1 MLVALVAG
9 RAMDDAGSEASEGCE
24 GSDCD
29 ESCVFSH
36 QERSA
41 LFSFSPFDNSQLPEN
56 ASLDKSTLGNTI

>member
-1 MLVALVAG
+1 
-9 RAMDDAGSEASEGCE
+9 MDDAGSEASEGCE